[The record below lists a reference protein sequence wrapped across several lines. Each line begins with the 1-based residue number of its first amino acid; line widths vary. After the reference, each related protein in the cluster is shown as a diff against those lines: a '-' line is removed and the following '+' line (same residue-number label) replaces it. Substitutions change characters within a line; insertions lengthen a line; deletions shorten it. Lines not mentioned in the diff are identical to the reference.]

1 MTEYNATQS
10 KYRDRCKD
18 RIQRQ
23 LEISECAPPFPI
35 SQDLPGSPPPPGVLL
50 SGADSGPQPSGR
62 VGPGVLAPSSH
73 FLSRRSFLHTAGRTT
88 TNEELEDMLESGK
101 LAIFTDDVSP
111 PPTPHPRHP
120 RGVRVCRVNLCH
132 FSLSTLESPTAW
144 TKNCKIPQGQGRKAR
159 CWSSSWEFIPHPQV
173 GDSGRENRGREGG
186 LLKSQS
192 TLLVAHL
199 LQEGHTQFFLN
210 NPLTRKQTFRYVSL

>member
-1 MTEYNATQS
+1 MKHHNQDNRKHLTGGFLTVSEGESMTV
-10 KYRDRCKD
+10 
-18 RIQRQ
+18 IV
-23 LEISECAPPFPI
+23 
-35 SQDLPGSPPPPGVLL
+35 GSM
-50 SGADSGPQPSGR
+50 A
-62 VGPGVLAPSSH
+62 
-73 FLSRRSFLHTAGRTT
+73 AGR
-88 TNEELEDMLESGK
+88 
-101 LAIFTDDVSP
+101 
-111 PPTPHPRHP
+111 
-120 RGVRVCRVNLCH
+120 
-132 FSLSTLESPTAW
+132 
-144 TKNCKIPQGQGRKAR
+144 QAR